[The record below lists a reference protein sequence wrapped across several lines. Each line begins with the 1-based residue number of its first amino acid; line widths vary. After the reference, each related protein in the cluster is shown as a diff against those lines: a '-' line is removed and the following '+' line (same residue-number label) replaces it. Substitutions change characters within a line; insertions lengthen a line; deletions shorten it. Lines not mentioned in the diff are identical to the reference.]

1 DCAASSVAGR
11 FWAHQKCI
19 EIFRGYVRFEP
30 TIRPIFVSL
39 HRSMFDSFR
48 CVPPGSQRGN
58 SNVAQWEL
66 SRKTISELMGES
78 DIEAD
83 HYMQRGQASCRRG

>member
-1 DCAASSVAGR
+1 
-11 FWAHQKCI
+11 
-19 EIFRGYVRFEP
+19 
-30 TIRPIFVSL
+30 
-39 HRSMFDSFR
+39 MFDSFR

-78 DIEAD
+78 DIAEAD
-83 HYMQRGQASCRRG
+83 PSNTADGESLTWYTDQIKAAKTNP

>member
-1 DCAASSVAGR
+1 
-11 FWAHQKCI
+11 
-19 EIFRGYVRFEP
+19 
-30 TIRPIFVSL
+30 
-39 HRSMFDSFR
+39 MFDSFR

-83 HYMQRGQASCRRG
+83 HYMQRGQASCRRGWSEQYCGRREPHVVHWPNQSCEDQPV